1 MGPQLTLRLAQ
12 SQKRENSKNQMRLLA
27 LQAES
32 KLQRLEK
39 DILYNSLTNCAQELT
54 ERFLEK

>member
-12 SQKRENSKNQMRLLA
+12 SQKRENSKKQMRLLA
-27 LQAES
+27 LQAEW

-39 DILYNSLTNCAQELT
+39 DILYNSLTYCAQELT